1 MFLTGII
8 GFLLGCLVPAIA
20 SRFGKILPAD
30 PGLIL
35 VQMWHKPVLTKSQNP
50 KRNQQLKKMWQ
61 KFFIISLL
69 WGVFNALCFI
79 ANGIIFQGGAFIVG
93 CAFVYMVSLLMSV
106 DKMYYLLPDFFTIP
120 LLVLGFTF
128 VYCFKTPITMEE
140 ALIGAWYGYFVSVVS
155 VVVMSFFKTA
165 EFGAGDAKM
174 LTALGAWLGLVGLSI
189 VIVLSFVFF
198 SIEALILKRRS
209 GAFGPALG
217 SAALIVFYL
226 LFSSGHL

>member
-1 MFLTGII
+1 MILVGFV
-8 GFLLGCLVPAIA
+8 GFLLGCMVPAIA

-35 VQMWHKPVLTKSQNP
+35 VQLFHKPVLTKSKDP
-50 KRNQQLKKMWQ
+50 KRNEQLKKMWH
-61 KFFIISLL
+61 KFFRISFC
-69 WGVFNALCFI
+69 WGLFNALFFVLNS
-79 ANGIIFQGGAFIVG
+79 AIFQGGAFYMG

-106 DKMYYLLPDFFTIP
+106 DKMYFLLPDFFTIP

-128 VYCFKTPITMEE
+128 TYFFKSPVSMSE

-155 VVVMSFFKTA
+155 VVVMSIFKNA

-174 LTALGAWLGLVGLSI
+174 LTALGAWLGIIGLSI

-198 SIEALILKRRS
+198 LVEAIICRRRA

-226 LFSSGHL
+226 LFSSGQF